1 MKKMISILAL
11 FLLAATL
18 SFGVYVNVGQN
29 LSINKTVT
37 YVPLPPLKNL
47 TNQTLC
53 LSCRN
58 ITIPVVILNNSDIA
72 ACDPSLVATPDYTEY
87 SAGWDSVEEPYYLD
101 PLTDDCSIFGFE
113 PNITQDL
120 DQKLALL
127 DAMEAEVNSS
137 EALAA
142 QLFSQGNA
150 SLERIAIA
158 TYQDDPDDL
167 LAQPSEPS
175 YPSIS
180 SRYHSVEMAYP
191 AAPFGRAAVQEVHN
205 FHYAYEYAI
214 NAKNDTRAL
223 KDTLQS
229 LVHALDDL
237 AGQGKCMFGGGK
249 QYYASLLRMR
259 YVDTLRYVNETRG
272 IIHHA
277 RDFADGY
284 NVSKAY
290 VDRSECIGSVIR
302 DYEVPS
308 EMANVSIN
316 QNNATL
322 PSVIT
327 KKYPNISLITSITS
341 EKSDRPSYIVQAR
354 LPKKLLGLIPVEMD
368 VKSEIDAE
376 SGEII
381 KEEKP
386 WWSFLLFD

>member
-1 MKKMISILAL
+1 MIPILAL

-47 TNQTLC
+47 TNITSC

-58 ITIPVVILNNSDIA
+58 ITIPELILNQSGNAS
-72 ACDPSLVATPDYTEY
+72 CDPALVATPHYTEY
-87 SAGWDSVEEPYYLD
+87 TAGWDSVEEPYYLD

-113 PNITQDL
+113 PNITQDM
-120 DQKLALL
+120 DQKLGLL

-142 QLFSQGNA
+142 QLFALGNA
-150 SLERIAIA
+150 TLEMIAIA
-158 TYQDDPDDL
+158 SYESDPNDL
-167 LAQPSEPS
+167 QAQPMEPS

-180 SRYHSVEMAYP
+180 SRYYGVESSYP
-191 AAPFGRAAVQEVHN
+191 AAPFGRVAVYEVEN
-205 FHYAYEYAI
+205 FHYAYKFAI
-214 NAKNDTRAL
+214 NAKNDTQAL
-223 KDTLQS
+223 KNTLQS
-229 LVHALDDL
+229 LVQAFEDFSD
-237 AGQGKCMFGGGK
+237 QGRCMFGGQK
-249 QYYASLLRMR
+249 RYYENLLQMR
-259 YVDTLRYVNETRG
+259 YSDTLRYVNETRR
-272 IIHHA
+272 IINHA
-277 RDFADGY
+277 RDFAAGY
-284 NVSKAY
+284 SEHKTY
-290 VDRSECIGSVIR
+290 IDRSECLSSIVGQ
-302 DYEVPS
+302 YESPP